1 MLGASQ
7 PTSVPSNHVTYRQGP
22 IQDGAVTPTL
32 CGEEASSEKCR
43 NLAEEGRA
51 VQAQLLGC
59 LLGCLAVVRYWLGE
73 S

>member
-7 PTSVPSNHVTYRQGP
+7 PTSIPSNHVTYWQGP
-22 IQDGAVTPTL
+22 KQDGAITPTL
-32 CGEEASSEKCR
+32 RGEEASSEKCR
-43 NLAEEGRA
+43 NLAEEGTA

-59 LLGCLAVVRYWLGE
+59 PLGCLAVVRYWLGE